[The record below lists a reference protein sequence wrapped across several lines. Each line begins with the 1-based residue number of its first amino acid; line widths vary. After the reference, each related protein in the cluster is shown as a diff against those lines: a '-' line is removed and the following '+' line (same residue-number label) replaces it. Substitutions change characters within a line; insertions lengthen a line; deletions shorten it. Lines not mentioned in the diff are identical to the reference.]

1 MMPYRESDPNA
12 SMSNRRTLF
21 AIACLGM
28 LAFGIVLTTLGAVL
42 PSVIERFGIDKAV
55 AGSLFLLMTFGILLG
70 SIVFGPIVDRNGYKG
85 MLLLALALIV
95 VGLEGI
101 AFAPSMA
108 WLRVAV
114 SLIGFGGGIING
126 GTNALVADV
135 SADGRTAG
143 LSLLGVFFGVGA
155 VGVPFALGN
164 LLGIFSYSTIIATVG
179 ALVLVPLLLTGV
191 TPFPAPKQPQGF
203 PLAAAKG
210 LVRDPVLLLMGLM
223 LFLESGMEITVG
235 GWTATFFKEE
245 LQIPDQRALVYLSLY
260 WLGMMLA
267 RMALGSVLRVAA
279 PTRVMVGCIAAA
291 LVGAFLLIAT
301 RTTSLAAL
309 GVFLL
314 GVGFSATFP
323 VVLGLVGDRY
333 AALSGTAFS
342 VVIVMALTGGMLL
355 PYTTGVLG
363 AAYGLR
369 GSFVIVPIA
378 LVLLVTLLGLTSSR
392 LSNTSRSSHSPL
404 TDDRDSSLRSE

>member
-1 MMPYRESDPNA
+1 MT
-12 SMSNRRTLF
+12 NRRTLF

-28 LAFGIVLTTLGAVL
+28 LSFGIVLTTLGAVL
-42 PSVIERFGIDKAV
+42 PSVIERFGIDTAV
-55 AGSLFLLMTFGILLG
+55 AGSLFLLMTFGILVG

-85 MLLLALALIV
+85 MLLAAFALIV

-114 SLIGFGGGIING
+114 ALIGFGGGIING

-135 SADGRTAG
+135 SAEGRTAG

-155 VGVPFALGN
+155 VGIPFALGS
-164 LLGIFSYSTIIATVG
+164 LLGMFSYSMIIATVG
-179 ALVLVPLLLTGV
+179 ALVVGPLLLTAA

-203 PLAAAKG
+203 PLAAAKD
-210 LVRDPVLLLMGLM
+210 LVRDPTLLLMGLM

-235 GWTATFFKEE
+235 GWTATFFEEE
-245 LQIPDQRALVYLSLY
+245 LQIADQRALVYLSLY

-267 RMALGSVLRVAA
+267 RMVLGLVLRHVAA
-279 PTRVMVGCIAAA
+279 TRVLLSCLGVAFVGS
-291 LVGAFLLIAT
+291 FLLIAA
-301 RTTSLAAL
+301 RNPSLAAL

-323 VVLGLVGDRY
+323 VVLGMVGDRY
-333 AALSGTAFS
+333 AVLSGTAFS

-363 AAYGLR
+363 ASYGLR

-378 LVLLVTLLGLTSSR
+378 LALLAVLLGIASSR
-392 LSNTSRSSHSPL
+392 ITVGGRQSKAV
-404 TDDRDSSLRSE
+404 

>member
-1 MMPYRESDPNA
+1 MT
-12 SMSNRRTLF
+12 NRRTLF

-42 PSVIERFGIDKAV
+42 PSVIERFGIDTAV

-70 SIVFGPIVDRNGYKG
+70 SVVFGPIVDRNGYKG
-85 MLLLALALIV
+85 MLLIATALIAI
-95 VGLEGI
+95 GIIGI

-114 SLIGFGGGIING
+114 AVVGFGGGIING

-155 VGVPFALGN
+155 VGVPFVLGS
-164 LLGIFSYSTIIATVG
+164 LLGTFSYSAIIAAVG
-179 ALVLVPLLLTGV
+179 ALVAIPFAITAA

-203 PLAAAKG
+203 PLAAARRLLG
-210 LVRDPVLLLMGLM
+210 DPVLLLMGLM

-235 GWTATFFKEE
+235 GWTATFFRDE
-245 LQIPDQRALVYLSLY
+245 LRISERRALVYLSLY
-260 WLGMMLA
+260 WFGMMLA
-267 RMALGSVLRVAA
+267 RLALGSVLKRAA
-279 PTRVMVGCIAAA
+279 PVRVLLGCIAVGLAGA
-291 LVGAFLLIAT
+291 LTLILA
-301 RTTSLAAL
+301 RDASVAAL

-314 GVGFSATFP
+314 GVGFAATFP
-323 VVLGLVGDRY
+323 VVLGFVGDRY
-333 AALSGTAFS
+333 AELSGTAFS

-355 PYTTGVLG
+355 PWLTGVLG
-363 AAYGLR
+363 ATYGLR
-369 GSFVIVPIA
+369 GSFAIVPVA
-378 LVLLVTLLGLTSSR
+378 LVLLSLLLGVVASGIGAVR
-392 LSNTSRSSHSPL
+392 RG
-404 TDDRDSSLRSE
+404 